1 MTDVLLVRYEIA
13 AGETERVREWLAEA
27 GAEHD
32 RVAELLRAEGMLTES
47 LFVEERE
54 DGDYL
59 LLYQEAADIG
69 RVLEVFEAGDA
80 DLVAGSRALL
90 EEGRALFE
98 EAIVGGLE
106 RPVEVIEPA
115 LHATNPER

>member
-27 GAEHD
+27 GAGQA

-59 LLYQEAADIG
+59 LLYHEAADIG

-80 DLVAGSRALL
+80 DLVAGSWALL